1 MTEILFVPLFGL
13 VVGSF
18 FNVVIYRM
26 PRILAGEKLAL
37 SWPGSYC
44 PACKHKIKVYHNIPL
59 FGWLWLKG
67 RCAHCQQP
75 ISRRYPLVELLTA
88 VLFTLVIAR
97 DGITLQSL
105 SDLLIFS
112 LLIPLFFI
120 DLDSMLLPDRLTLL
134 VLVYAL
140 LLAGLGEGHTDFS
153 DAVAAAA
160 LGFGLPW
167 LLDRFYVWRHG
178 REGMGMGDMK
188 LFAGIGAW
196 LGCQALLHIM
206 VLASLSAI
214 VVVLVLRRKKR
225 YEPFAF
231 GPYVIVAALILYFAV
246 T

>member
-1 MTEILFVPLFGL
+1 MTEILFVPLVGL

-18 FNVVIYRM
+18 FNVMIYRM
-26 PRILAGEKLAL
+26 PRILAGEKLSL
-37 SWPGSYC
+37 SWPGSHC
-44 PACKHKIKVYHNIPL
+44 PACKHKIQVYHNIPL

-67 RCAHCQQP
+67 RCAHCRQP
-75 ISRRYPLVELLTA
+75 ISRRYPLIELLTA
-88 VLFTLVIAR
+88 LLFTLVIER

-105 SDLLIFS
+105 SDVLIFG

-120 DLDSMLLPDRLTLL
+120 DLDSMLLPDRLTLP
-134 VLVYAL
+134 VLLCAL
-140 LLAGLGEGHTDFS
+140 QLAALGEGHTDFS
-153 DAVAAAA
+153 DAATAVV

-188 LFAGIGAW
+188 LLAGIGAW

-206 VLASLSAI
+206 ILASLSAI
-214 VVVLVLRRKKR
+214 VVTLTLRRKKR
-225 YEPFAF
+225 YARFAF
-231 GPYVIVAALILYFAV
+231 GPYVIVATLILYFAV